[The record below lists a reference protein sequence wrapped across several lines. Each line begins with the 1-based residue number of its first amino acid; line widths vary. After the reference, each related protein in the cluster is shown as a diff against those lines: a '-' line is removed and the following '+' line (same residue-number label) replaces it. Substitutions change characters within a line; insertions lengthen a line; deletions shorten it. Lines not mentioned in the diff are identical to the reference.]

1 MDLVVWITNLETP
14 EQVLVRWLKLF
25 LGIVQQGRLLMF
37 FPFFIFSPADG
48 SSSTKRRAAQSFSVI
63 SVITGSETV
72 VTKTALADPEDRRI
86 ADYRKSP
93 LSRLLILND

>member
-1 MDLVVWITNLETP
+1 MGD
-14 EQVLVRWLKLF
+14 
-25 LGIVQQGRLLMF
+25 F
-37 FPFFIFSPADG
+37 FPFYMFVPADPSL
-48 SSSTKRRAAQSFSVI
+48 SSERRAAQSFSVL

-72 VTKTALADPEDRRI
+72 VTVRPDREDRRI